1 VGKHDRNLTA
11 LAGVL
16 IFESNSTVHPDDI
29 GCNATSIDH
38 DGSLQLGRKARV
50 SRKATQQSEIALSD
64 YDGWI
69 V

>member
-1 VGKHDRNLTA
+1 MGKLDRNLTA

-29 GCNATSIDH
+29 GCNATSIGH
-38 DGSLQLGRKARV
+38 DSSLQLRREAWV

-64 YDGWI
+64 NDGWI